1 MTSSKTLVWRPDID
15 SPDLTSPHQKVP
27 ARVPY
32 PPRRRT
38 GHQNNRP
45 KRRQSHRDLS
55 PELLAQIYAEGYGR
69 AYVQK
74 QIRRKTPM
82 VFELYGAHVEG
93 TITRRLTYAFDVLVD
108 GETRRIEKIN
118 IKYMYKRDQIPRI
131 VLGIG
136 ADPDLEAKNLVSIAR
151 RSERFQIEDSV
162 LARCHKEETPA
173 RLTLRGGEIII
184 GTIDW
189 FSQYE
194 IKINF
199 MHRSGV
205 VVFRHG
211 LYQFEITS

>member
-15 SPDLTSPHQKVP
+15 SPNLTSPHQKVP
-27 ARVPY
+27 ARASY

-38 GHQNNRP
+38 GHRRNRP
-45 KRRQSHRDLS
+45 QKRQSHRDLS
-55 PELLAQIYAEGYGR
+55 PELLAQIRAEGYGR

-82 VFELYGAHVEG
+82 VFELYGEHVEG
-93 TITRRLTYAFDVLVD
+93 IITRRLTYAFDVLVD
-108 GETRRIEKIN
+108 GEVRRIEKIN
-118 IKYMYKRDQIPRI
+118 IKYMCKRDQIPRI

-136 ADPDLEAKNLVSIAR
+136 VDPDLEAKNLVSIAR

-162 LARCHKEETPA
+162 LARCYKEKTPV
-173 RLTLRGGEIII
+173 RLTLRGGEIISGI
-184 GTIDW
+184 IDW

>member
-55 PELLAQIYAEGYGR
+55 PELLAQICSEGYGR

-74 QIRRKTPM
+74 QIRREMPM

-93 TITRRLTYAFDVLVD
+93 IITRRLTYAFDVLVD
-108 GETRRIEKIN
+108 GEARRIEKIN

-131 VLGIG
+131 VLGILVN
-136 ADPDLEAKNLVSIAR
+136 PDLEAKNLVSIAR

-162 LARCHKEETPA
+162 LARCHKEKTPA
-173 RLTLRGGEIII
+173 RLTLRGGEIIS
-184 GTIDW
+184 GTVDW
-189 FSQYE
+189 SRLSLATPTS
-194 IKINF
+194 
-199 MHRSGV
+199 RST
-205 VVFRHG
+205 
-211 LYQFEITS
+211 LWNW